1 MKHYHWSQLHLSCE
15 RACYLYGTQP
25 ETLPPD
31 ATELGFT
38 LHSLFADRDWDKV
51 KELGFQSETIQK
63 LYDKHP
69 DMEAEKY
76 FELLLTDRSITEYG
90 ISGIVEETDYG
101 IAGTIDLIYQDEYGV
116 NIVDIKSAYQYRPE
130 FTKQL
135 EEYALYSY
143 FNFPQLPITLWIYY
157 AQRDEMSKIAMLNS
171 LDKDR
176 IQEWVIKA
184 IERTQKIEQGEL
196 PKGEP
201 CGFCEWCQYAINC
214 PDVPVGV
221 MDIRT
226 DPVGVAN
233 NYLLLKEKMKH
244 FEKILKEYCTEL
256 MIETDDRIIGYHTSQ
271 HLSIDE
277 LGAIKYLAD
286 NGIPT
291 SEILMVSV
299 IKYRNACKS
308 YTELAN
314 YAEIKEEVKFG
325 VKTREKEGK

>member
-1 MKHYHWSQLHLSCE
+1 MKYYHWSQLHLSCE

-31 ATELGFT
+31 ATELGST

-51 KELGFQSETIQK
+51 KEKEMGFQSKTIET

-69 DMEAEKY
+69 DMESEKY
-76 FELLLTDRSITEYG
+76 FELELTE
-90 ISGIVEETDYG
+90 DYG
-101 IAGTIDLIYQDEYGV
+101 VAGTIDLIWQDDYGV
-116 NIVDIKSAYQYRPE
+116 NICDIKSAYQYRPE

-135 EEYALYSY
+135 EEYALYGFSRY
-143 FNFPQLPITLWIYY
+143 HSPFMPINTYIYY
-157 AQRDEMSKIAMLNS
+157 AQRDEMQKIATLNS

-184 IERTQKIEQGEL
+184 IERTQRIEQGEL

-226 DPVGVAN
+226 DPVGFAN

-244 FEKILKEYCTEL
+244 FEKILKEYCTEQ